1 MGQSKFSSFIEA
13 CINTA
18 IGFMTT
24 LVLAPV
30 VYPLFGH
37 AFTLAQ
43 NLGITAIFTI
53 VSIFRGYAV
62 RRWFNSRIKRL
73 AAMIASQ
80 KATTCNVSSAEDR

>member
-1 MGQSKFSSFIEA
+1 MSAQSRLGSFIEA
-13 CINTA
+13 CMNTA

-24 LVLAPV
+24 LVLAPI

-53 VSIFRGYAV
+53 VSILRGYAV
-62 RRWFNSRIKRL
+62 RRWFNERIRNAARRL
-73 AAMIASQ
+73 AA
-80 KATTCNVSSAEDR
+80 ATTTPGGQHGQQ

>member
-1 MGQSKFSSFIEA
+1 MIQSKFSSFIEA

-24 LVLAPV
+24 LFLAPI

-43 NLGITAIFTI
+43 NMGITAIFTE
-53 VSIFRGYAV
+53 VSILRCYAV
-62 RRWFNSRIKRL
+62 RRWFNARIKRL
-73 AAMIASQ
+73 AVMIASQ
-80 KATTCNVSSAEDR
+80 KAPTCNVSSVEDR